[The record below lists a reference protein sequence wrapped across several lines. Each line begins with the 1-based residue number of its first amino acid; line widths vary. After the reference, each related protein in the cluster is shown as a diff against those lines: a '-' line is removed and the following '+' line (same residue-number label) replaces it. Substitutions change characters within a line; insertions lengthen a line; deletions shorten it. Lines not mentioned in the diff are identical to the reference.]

1 MYPAEQHGKVGNIAL
16 SSTKLEFVSVGSSA
30 KPLIIKLSEIRGV
43 KKSGL
48 LGGLIIRYRKWTD
61 GGQVWLGQ
69 WTGRVIRKVDR
80 LEISN
85 MKRGLLSHIAKQIIF
100 S

>member
-48 LGGLIIRYRKWTD
+48 LGGLIIQYKTNLNTPDEEENGLTEVKFRW
-61 GGQVWLGQ
+61 VN
-69 WTGRVIRKVDR
+69 GRDE
-80 LEISN
+80 LF
-85 MKRGLLSHIAKQIIF
+85 AKLIGWRSQI
-100 S
+100 